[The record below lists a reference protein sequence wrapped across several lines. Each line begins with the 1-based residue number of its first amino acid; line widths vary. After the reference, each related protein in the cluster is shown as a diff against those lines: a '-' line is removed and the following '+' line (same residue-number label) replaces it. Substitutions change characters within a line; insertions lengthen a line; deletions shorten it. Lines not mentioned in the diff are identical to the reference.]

1 MNITKKQI
9 SQQCLLKELEKNPF
23 LTDEQ
28 LAQALKVSI
37 QTIRLDRLGKGIP
50 ELRERTRQMAENAQ
64 NKLQAIASKDI
75 VGELLDLELGKSGIS
90 MMSVT
95 PDMVMTKT
103 GIARGHFMF
112 AQANTLAL
120 AVVDAPAALTGIGN
134 VKYKVPIYSGANLI
148 AKAEVIRKEDKK
160 YFIWVKIRN
169 NSQEVFRAKFIV
181 VSLPNERT
189 V

>member
-1 MNITKKQI
+1 MMN
-9 SQQCLLKELEKNPF
+9 
-23 LTDEQ
+23 
-28 LAQALKVSI
+28 
-37 QTIRLDRLGKGIP
+37 
-50 ELRERTRQMAENAQ
+50 
-64 NKLQAIASKDI
+64 
-75 VGELLDLELGKSGIS
+75 
-90 MMSVT
+90 VT
-95 PDMVMTKT
+95 PDMVMAKT

-120 AVVDAPAALTGIGN
+120 AVVDAPGALTGVGN
-134 VKYKVPIYSGANLI
+134 VKYKVPIYAGANLI

-181 VSLPNERT
+181 VSLPNERI